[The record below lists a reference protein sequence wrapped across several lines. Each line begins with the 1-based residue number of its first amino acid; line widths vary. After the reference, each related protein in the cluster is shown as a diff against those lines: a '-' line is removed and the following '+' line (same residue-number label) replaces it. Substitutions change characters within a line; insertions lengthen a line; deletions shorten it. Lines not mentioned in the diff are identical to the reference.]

1 MKNKTHEEII
11 AESNAAVVWNY
22 QGEDITRGE
31 LWKLH
36 KSVESP
42 EGWKMPIDAI
52 IDDLSDRDLALLDYA
67 IVFFSGCSAEF
78 YSVEGQPDKTR
89 VIADGYYRSVG
100 A

>member
-1 MKNKTHEEII
+1 MIDD
-11 AESNAAVVWNY
+11 SNAQVVWKY

-31 LWKLH
+31 LWALH
-36 KSVESP
+36 KTVESS

-67 IVFFSGCSAEF
+67 IIFFSGCSAEF
-78 YSVEGQPDKTR
+78 YSVEGQPNKTQ